1 MFWNYI
7 EIKVRLLIDVNIAM
21 SSRRYGGI
29 SNRSR
34 SKWRKATTLMCL
46 IAVSLL
52 PLPAIRRRLTVD
64 TATKAEH
71 NAEVRS
77 AVLHA
82 LVDGPLDGFPR
93 DRRGGCNEIIWR
105 LGN

>member
-1 MFWNYI
+1 
-7 EIKVRLLIDVNIAM
+7 
-21 SSRRYGGI
+21 
-29 SNRSR
+29 
-34 SKWRKATTLMCL
+34 MCL

-52 PLPAIRRRLTVD
+52 PLPAIRRRSMAD
-64 TATKAEH
+64 TATKAGH

-82 LVDGPLDGFPR
+82 LVDGPLDRFPR

-105 LGN
+105 PAINCVADQLIDEEICHPIADLEFRF